1 MEKIICQGGFMKKST
16 KELLELLKNTKDY
29 KDFSKENYNDLIKA
43 DLPSELNKILIEK
56 NLKKS
61 LVIEKSNLDK
71 TYAYQI
77 FSGVKKPSRD
87 KLLQLC
93 FGMDLSLDEV
103 QKLLKTT
110 SYALLY
116 AKDKRD
122 SVIIFALSKNL
133 SVIETNELLYELN
146 YELFE

>member
-43 DLPSELNKILIEK
+43 DLPSELNKILIEN

-61 LVIEKSNLDK
+61 L
-71 TYAYQI
+71 
-77 FSGVKKPSRD
+77 
-87 KLLQLC
+87 
-93 FGMDLSLDEV
+93 
-103 QKLLKTT
+103 
-110 SYALLY
+110 
-116 AKDKRD
+116 
-122 SVIIFALSKNL
+122 
-133 SVIETNELLYELN
+133 VIETNELLYELN